1 MNPIQME
8 SRIRIVRRWAFPV
21 ICASLVVQWT
31 AGWTETTSVVLL
43 AGLSAVAV
51 WSGWHGIRHLVHHLR
66 LRMAGHV
73 TRATVVA
80 YRVDHQSGDLQHV
93 PLVSF
98 ATRAGEQRQLI
109 PLTCRYEYPPEAPGD
124 PLDRSGKRA
133 APFLAPP
140 IGHSVQVVYDPAD
153 PTWADERAS
162 WSVVGVSTFQFLA
175 MIVLF
180 GALLIGTLATQIP
193 AIRSQ

>member
-8 SRIRIVRRWAFPV
+8 SRLRILRRWALPV
-21 ICASLVVQWT
+21 ICASLVIQWT
-31 AGWTETTSVVLL
+31 AGWTETSTVVLL
-43 AGLSAVAV
+43 GGVSAIAV

-73 TRATVVA
+73 TTATVVA
-80 YRVDHQSGDLQHV
+80 YRKDLQSGTLQHV

-109 PLTCRYEYPPEAPGD
+109 PLTSRYEDPPEAPD

-133 APFLAPP
+133 TPFLAPP

-153 PTWADERAS
+153 PAWADERAS
-162 WSVVGVSTFQFLA
+162 WSALGVSTFQFLA

-180 GALLIGTLATQIP
+180 GALLMATLATQIP